1 MKTGRLPALLAF
13 LLGAT
18 VASAAETAA
27 PAGAMWVYETKA
39 LLTNAAERAQL
50 VAFSRER
57 RITEIFLQMH
67 YARGSDERGKYS
79 STVPAADTPALRAL
93 LGEAHR
99 AGLHVHALS
108 GDPSYAL
115 RDKHDRPLAHVDAVL
130 EFNAA
135 ASAGERFDGIH
146 FDIEPHGLPAWKTS
160 TDAERTAIL
169 QQFVEVN
176 ARAAA
181 RLRGNPY
188 VVFGVDLPF
197 WFDKPAD
204 DGSTRWP
211 VTLNGRT
218 QDATKHLG
226 DLADNVVL
234 MSYRNTAEGK
244 NGLVALTER
253 TVKDTAA
260 RRAKVFV
267 GVKMAD
273 IGPRMETFFG
283 RTAKEMETETAK
295 VTNAFGSERGF
306 GGIAYFHYKAFR
318 EMVAGKTSPAVPKS
332 GEGKP

>member
-13 LLGAT
+13 LLSAT
-18 VASAAETAA
+18 VTTAAETAA

-39 LLTNAAERAQL
+39 LLMNAAERAQL
-50 VAFSRER
+50 VTFSRAHG
-57 RITEIFLQMH
+57 ITEIFLQIH
-67 YARGSDERGKYS
+67 YARGTDPQGKYS
-79 STVPAADTPALRAL
+79 STVPAADDLALRKL
-93 LGEAHR
+93 LREAHR

-115 RDKHDRPLAHVDAVL
+115 RDKHDPPLAHVDAVL
-130 EFNAA
+130 TFNAA

-181 RLRGNPY
+181 RLRHDPY

-197 WFDKPAD
+197 WFDKPSD

-211 VTLNGRT
+211 VTLNSHT
-218 QDATKHLG
+218 QDATKHLC
-226 DLADNVVL
+226 DLADNVAL

-244 NGLVALTER
+244 NSLIALTGQ
-253 TVKDTAA
+253 TVKNAA
-260 RRAKVFV
+260 TRRAKVFV

-283 RTAKEMETETAK
+283 RTAKEMDAETTK
-295 VTNAFGSERGF
+295 VMSAFSKERAF
-306 GGIAYFHYKAFR
+306 GGIAYFHYRAFR
-318 EMVAGKTSPAVPKS
+318 EMAK
-332 GEGKP
+332 